1 MYLLKKYLFGI
12 ALFCAF
18 GCLTFAYNSPTY
30 GALPAVSTEIAHQ
43 GGGGGG
49 GHWGGGG
56 GGGRG
61 GWVMAVGI
69 VVTVGTIIATS
80 IMTVVFMDTVR
91 IRITITMIILL
102 LLTITITNP
111 MTMVAPISAGKINF
125 QL

>member
-61 GWVMAVGI
+61 GWGHGGWDRGDRWNDNSNFYYDGGI
-69 VVTVGTIIATS
+69 YGYGAYPYYYYN
-80 IMTVVFMDTVR
+80 D
-91 IRITITMIILL
+91 
-102 LLTITITNP
+102 N
-111 MTMVAPISAGKINF
+111 SASPYYYYNQPYDNGGAYIGW
-125 QL
+125 